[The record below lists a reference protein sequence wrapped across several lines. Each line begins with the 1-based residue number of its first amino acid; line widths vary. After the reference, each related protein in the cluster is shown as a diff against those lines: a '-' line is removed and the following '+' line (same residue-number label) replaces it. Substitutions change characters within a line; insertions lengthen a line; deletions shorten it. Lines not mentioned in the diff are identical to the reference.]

1 MRGAGVFSQV
11 TGDRTRGHGLKVQ
24 QGRFRWDI
32 RNNFFPARVVRR
44 WPRLPRAV
52 GESPSL
58 EGFKH
63 RVDVALGDMVQQA
76 WGCWGD
82 GWTGW
87 SQRSFPTVAIVQCC
101 ECGPEQ
107 SPGAAAEEPFVKSP
121 LPGWPLGMIF

>member
-1 MRGAGVFSQV
+1 MRSFPLGE
-11 TGDRTRGHGLKVQ
+11 
-24 QGRFRWDI
+24 I
-32 RNNFFPARVVRR
+32 PARSQAASGEVQIGYWEKFFTGRAVRR

-82 GWTGW
+82 GWAG
-87 SQRSFPTVAIVQCC
+87 SSRSFPA
-101 ECGPEQ
+101 
-107 SPGAAAEEPFVKSP
+107 F
-121 LPGWPLGMIF
+121 MIL